1 MSSSCKLRH
10 LRAILI
16 LLVSIPLQSVSSET
30 KSPENEFC
38 EADSCKKPCR
48 EYNAKEF
55 KKSRSIFTY
64 FPEGR
69 LGNKISAF
77 LFLYWLKLDF
87 GLDVY
92 YERESYEVLDYIFA
106 NIAETKLK
114 ILEDELCDWKKFKFE
129 KYEGNVELL
138 GGPEWAKGKAV
149 QLYIDKK
156 NFLRHEI
163 QGGRKYNKKFRF
175 GLTS

>member
-1 MSSSCKLRH
+1 MSSSFKLRH
-10 LRAILI
+10 LGAIFIVLVLI
-16 LLVSIPLQSVSSET
+16 ALPCFSTESEQ
-30 KSPENEFC
+30 PGNEFC

-55 KKSRSIFTY
+55 KKSPSIFTY

-92 YERESYEVLDYIFA
+92 YEKESYEVLGYIFA
-106 NIAETKLK
+106 NVAGTVK

-129 KYEGNVELL
+129 KYEGDVELL
-138 GGPEWAKGKAV
+138 GRPEWAKGKAV

-156 NFLRHEI
+156 NFMRHEI
-163 QGGRKYNKKFRF
+163 QGGRKYNKMYRY
-175 GLTS
+175 S